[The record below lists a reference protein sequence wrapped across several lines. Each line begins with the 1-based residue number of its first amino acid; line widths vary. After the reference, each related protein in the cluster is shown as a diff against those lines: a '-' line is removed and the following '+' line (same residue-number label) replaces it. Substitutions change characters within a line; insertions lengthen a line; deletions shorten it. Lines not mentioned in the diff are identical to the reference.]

1 MYKRQA
7 LTVAFVSDDV
17 TSATCDG
24 AAVTVTRTYSVT
36 DCAGNSTEV
45 SQLISVEDT
54 TAPTASA
61 PAAIS
66 VQCFSDIPP
75 PDVSVVTD
83 EADNCDGAITVAFVS
98 DDVTI
103 AACDGAAFT
112 VTRRYSVTDCAGNS
126 TEVSQTISV
135 EDTTAPTASDP
146 ASISV
151 QCFSDIPSPEVSV
164 VADEADNCCLL
175 YTSPSPRD

>member
-1 MYKRQA
+1 MAPTASAPASISVQCFSDIPSPDVSVVADEADNCLGA

-17 TSATCDG
+17 TSAACDG
-24 AAVTVTRTYSVT
+24 AAVTVTRRYSVT

-75 PDVSVVTD
+75 PDGLPQYSGHKVRLIKQPLV
-83 EADNCDGAITVAFVS
+83 FV
-98 DDVTI
+98 
-103 AACDGAAFT
+103 F
-112 VTRRYSVTDCAGNS
+112 
-126 TEVSQTISV
+126 
-135 EDTTAPTASDP
+135 
-146 ASISV
+146 
-151 QCFSDIPSPEVSV
+151 
-164 VADEADNCCLL
+164 
-175 YTSPSPRD
+175 